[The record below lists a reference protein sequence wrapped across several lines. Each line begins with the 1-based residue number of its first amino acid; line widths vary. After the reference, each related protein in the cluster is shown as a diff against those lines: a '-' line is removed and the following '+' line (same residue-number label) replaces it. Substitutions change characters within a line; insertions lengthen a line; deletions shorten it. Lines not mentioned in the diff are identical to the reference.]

1 MFVDFD
7 KVFNDKPQP
16 QVKIPDAFIS
26 YLNKQL
32 PEGVKYIADNDGNC
46 VITGDGQEF
55 TLGGYVFELSPQDK
69 KTLGKQ
75 FTREDVMKYFYNRQK
90 VIPLRLKNKVLCGR
104 MNSSKA

>member
-16 QVKIPDAFIS
+16 QVNIPDAFIS

-32 PEGVKYIADNDGNC
+32 PAGVKYTTDNEGNC

-55 TLGGYVFELSPQDK
+55 TLGGYVFVLTAEDK
-69 KTLGKQ
+69 KVLGKQ
-75 FTREDVMKYFYNRQK
+75 FTQDDVLQYFYNR
-90 VIPLRLKNKVLCGR
+90 IL
-104 MNSSKA
+104 